1 MGGERPCYREGARDP
16 AEGGVVSV
24 ESYALIATGVVLAGL
39 VGWVIFLQMRLARMS
54 RQYAR
59 LMRGVEGKN
68 LEEVL
73 YQHVDEVHEAL
84 DIVRVLQAER
94 RRMDRTLGHAFQW
107 MGMVRYNPFRNTGG
121 DQSFVWAIVDGH
133 GDGVVLSSLHSR
145 DSTRLY
151 AKPLHDWA
159 SSYALTE
166 EEREAID
173 RAAQQRD
180 MG

>member
-1 MGGERPCYREGARDP
+1 M
-16 AEGGVVSV
+16 SV
-24 ESYALIATGVVLAGL
+24 ESYAFIVTGVVLAGL
-39 VGWVIFLQMRLARMS
+39 VGWVVFLQVRLARTS

-59 LMRGVEGKN
+59 LMRGVDGKN

-73 YQHVDEVHEAL
+73 HQHVDEVHEAL
-84 DIVRVLQAER
+84 DTVRALQTES
-94 RRMDRTLGHAFQW
+94 RRMGRTLGHAFQW

-151 AKPLHDWA
+151 AKPLHDWT
-159 SSYALTE
+159 SSYPLTE
-166 EEREAID
+166 EEQEAID

-180 MG
+180 MR